1 MAWAGAGARPSYWPS
16 GASIICNYGV
26 RETYRDGE
34 REERKVGGL
43 LSTSRNAAVNYGNFV
58 SLLLPLVLLLLPLNV
73 ATIATKRQQD

>member
-26 RETYRDGE
+26 RETDRDGE

-58 SLLLPLVLLLLPLNV
+58 LLSLLVLLLLPLNV

>member
-26 RETYRDGE
+26 RETE
-34 REERKVGGL
+34 RQRGRGEERKVGGL

-58 SLLLPLVLLLLPLNV
+58 LLSLLLLLLPLNV